1 MTNPWA
7 EPYQDVREANE
18 PLFAPGGGYIKDPK
32 TGKVTKIEEP
42 KPDAPDR
49 KDGPLW
55 DMVGDKS
62 QVTPSSTTLN
72 IAKPLNRYGAGQ
84 LDNPNYGT
92 EKPKTDAFTG
102 NASITSGS
110 SPTKPIPANASSAA
124 TSTADKIKS
133 GMDIYNKQKAAG
145 DFKGATETGRNIS
158 ALKYGSPEERKAKT
172 IGTRNPLMD
181 KTFGYQT
188 GQAPDQLKAKADA
201 VGPTQTVTAKS
212 NLPGGDYSAAGTA
225 KMSQRTR
232 NILGTSV
239 KRESKEIIHNF
250 LVKEGYVMEEKA
262 KRWWDDDGDGK
273 GYEEGEVEGKFK
285 RKGKKKKK

>member
-1 MTNPWA
+1 MAGDKP
-7 EPYQDVREANE
+7 Q
-18 PLFAPGGGYIKDPK
+18 
-32 TGKVTKIEEP
+32 
-42 KPDAPDR
+42 PDAPDR

-55 DMVGDKS
+55 DMAGDKPQPTS
-62 QVTPSSTTLN
+62 TSTPITKPTPTPTPTPIPTSTTTT
-72 IAKPLNRYGAGQ
+72 AAP
-84 LDNPNYGT
+84 P
-92 EKPKTDAFTG
+92 
-102 NASITSGS
+102 
-110 SPTKPIPANASSAA
+110 KPIPTNASPASTSA
-124 TSTADKIKS
+124 ADKIKS
-133 GMDIYNKQKAAG
+133 GMDIYNKQRAAG
-145 DFKGATETGRNIS
+145 DLKGATETGRNIS

-188 GQAPDQLKAKADA
+188 GQSPSELKAKADA

-212 NLPGGDYSAAGTA
+212 SLPGGDYSAAATA

-239 KRESKEIIHNF
+239 RRESKEIIHNF
-250 LVKEGYVMEEKA
+250 LVKEGYVMEEKV

-285 RKGKKKKK
+285 RKGKRKKK